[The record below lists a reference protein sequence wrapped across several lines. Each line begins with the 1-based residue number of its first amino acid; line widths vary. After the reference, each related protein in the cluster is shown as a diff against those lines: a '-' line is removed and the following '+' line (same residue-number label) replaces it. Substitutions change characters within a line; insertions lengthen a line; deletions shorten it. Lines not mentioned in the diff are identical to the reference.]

1 MLSNEEA
8 LNVGLIHLKNLVRE
22 LEQALALERGGGT
35 PISVEDYLSLR
46 KRARNFIT
54 DGVVTETLMG
64 EATLAIVI
72 TNAFDE
78 DEYDKPEQ
86 ITD

>member
-35 PISVEDYLSLR
+35 PISVEDYLALR
-46 KRARNFIT
+46 KRARDFIT

-78 DEYDKPEQ
+78 DDLSDHEEL
-86 ITD
+86 